1 MGPSGTSP
9 ALYPRMF
16 QLFPLGLFVISLSVL
31 TGCSTM
37 SDLVTTNIPDGH
49 KGRAKIVV
57 DLRNQTAFLYK
68 GKVEIAA
75 SRISAGREGH
85 NTPTVRFS
93 VIRKDEDH
101 RSSVYGDYRDDS
113 GRVVI
118 ANVDV
123 NKTTRPPSTH
133 FVGASMPYFVEFM
146 PGYGLHAG
154 YLPGYPA
161 SHGCVR
167 MPFWKARL
175 FYNSAKLDTPVV
187 IKNG

>member
-1 MGPSGTSP
+1 MIRLFRL
-9 ALYPRMF
+9 ALF
-16 QLFPLGLFVISLSVL
+16 ATSLSVL
-31 TGCSTM
+31 TGCSTV

-57 DLRNQTAFLYK
+57 DLRKQRATLYK
-68 GKVEIAA
+68 GKVEVAE

-85 NTPTVRFS
+85 NTPTGRFS
-93 VIRKDEDH
+93 VSRKDEDH
-101 RSSVYGDYRDDS
+101 RSSVYGNYVDDS
-113 GRVVI
+113 GRVVV

-123 NKTTRPPSTH
+123 RKTARPPHTH

-167 MPFWKARL
+167 MPFWKARQ
-175 FYNSAKLDTPVV
+175 FYNAAKLDTPVV
-187 IKNG
+187 IKGG